1 MIWQPFT
8 IQYDG
13 REIVIPADKI
23 TQAIAV
29 VEDVVTFDELN
40 RMWSSSSYK
49 RTKLRDAFIALLRF
63 AGDKADADALYKAM
77 YTKGEA
83 LASVV
88 GTCQML
94 MLLMLPPPD
103 YVPDPD
109 AEPATGE
116 GMEKKS

>member
-29 VEDVVTFDELN
+29 VEDVITFDELN
-40 RMWSSSSYK
+40 RMWSSGNYK
-49 RTKLRDAFIALLRF
+49 RSKLRDAFVALLRF

-77 YTKGEA
+77 YTKAEA
-83 LASVV
+83 LTSVV

-94 MLLMLPPPD
+94 MLLMIPPPD
-103 YVPDPD
+103 YVADADAAP
-109 AEPATGE
+109 AEPGS
-116 GMEKKS
+116 MEKKS